1 MIGRASSDGGG
12 GVVGGRAAGRALT
25 KNDKKSGM
33 DTVARLCSAALNAM
47 GWWCVVLFSAA
58 CKKRGVQ
65 SRAEAMGLVVWFGC
79 CFIDF

>member
-12 GVVGGRAAGRALT
+12 GDGGRAVGRALT

-47 GWWCVVLFSAA
+47 G
-58 CKKRGVQ
+58 
-65 SRAEAMGLVVWFGC
+65 
-79 CFIDF
+79 